1 MEDKRPSFTSSP
13 EEASIADGSRTC
25 DDNIDNENPSM
36 SQDQRCTNLKIPF
49 YNAKVNAIKGEK
61 ESKKNVKFNDHN
73 RMHKV
78 RFSKLAV
85 EKDMS
90 SYVKV
95 ESLAYTGKSVGGHK
109 ESLDSKAIEKSA
121 SQVAC
126 NGKMGRGLTGKNL
139 SSCSNTVAALPK
151 NSLLKPTRQGCPE
164 LETAQRVRPMR
175 VKSSIEIQ
183 EGLISKI
190 PKLVSH
196 TLHRKSAEKQGHS
209 SVTRVNMKRPKESRL
224 ENALCAL
231 PPKLKT
237 SEELEQKE
245 LENLPAF
252 SAGGI
257 NGKRCCSKGSMG
269 IVRVEKHQATTPV
282 LLVKS
287 EPQFPLQQATKPQPF
302 NLATEDRGI
311 EKERKFI
318 SQLQENER
326 KEQKARIPK
335 ANPLPYSTDSPV
347 IPPKP
352 QSKECTKPEPFK
364 LESVIRHEEELKRI
378 MEEHKRFLREE
389 AEMKNFRARP
399 IMNNFTK
406 NVCRKVRMPL
416 TEVQE
421 FNLRV
426 DSRAIQRAEF
436 DRRIKEKEIFYM
448 RLKAES
454 EAAMKAGQAITT
466 IDWKLALL
474 CFVWV
479 LRHVRRRLLKT
490 CGRLWFLMSDQCLTS
505 ANLLFHT
512 EHQKNLHSQNL
523 QNFMLSI
530 KAIGA
535 KIK

>member
-1 MEDKRPSFTSSP
+1 MLQAAFLCVIDSYVMEDKRPSFTSSP

-61 ESKKNVKFNDHN
+61 ESKK
-73 RMHKV
+73 
-78 RFSKLAV
+78 
-85 EKDMS
+85 
-90 SYVKV
+90 
-95 ESLAYTGKSVGGHK
+95 
-109 ESLDSKAIEKSA
+109 KAIEKSA

-454 EAAMKAGQAITT
+454 EAAMKAREEEAI
-466 IDWKLALL
+466 KNMRKAM
-474 CFVWV
+474 VP
-479 LRHVRRRLLKT
+479 HVRPVPDFSKPFVPHRASKEPT
-490 CGRLWFLMSDQCLTS
+490 QPKSPK
-505 ANLLFHT
+505 FHA
-512 EHQKNLHSQNL
+512 LHKGNRSQN
-523 QNFMLSI
+523 QMR
-530 KAIGA
+530 
-535 KIK
+535 